1 MDNQTQPKNKKGKIG
16 FILVIT
22 VAALLVALIAA
33 GVLTEWFG
41 FGGPLTKLASASTWL
56 MEEKSFT
63 ADYTLRMEAVKAE
76 GTVTCR
82 VDLKQRLLQLQGNMR
97 GGILRVHYAIY
108 EDQFLLWYDDEK
120 PLRVDLSKEL
130 ARLYDSAAEEKDL
143 TESLDNLLESLITA
157 LELEGVDV
165 EQARK
170 CLPGAFLQI
179 NRTPWL
185 EEHLA
190 MSLRREGEETIYS
203 FAPDAKT
210 LPASLLPLFRD
221 AFESGDAYDAAMT
234 KLTEKGADLRE
245 KLGLTL
251 EFGIVGRRLNTV
263 QAQLEL
269 SGKTVQVALELS
281 APDPSAIDL
290 AQLRSITEK

>member
-1 MDNQTQPKNKKGKIG
+1 MV
-16 FILVIT
+16 ILLIT
-22 VAALLVALIAA
+22 VAVLLVALTVA

-41 FGGPLTKLASASTWL
+41 FGGPLTKLASASAWL
-56 MEEKSFT
+56 MEEKGFT
-63 ADYTLRMEAVKAE
+63 ADYTLRMEDAKAE

-97 GGILRVHYAIY
+97 VGILRVHYAIY
-108 EDQFLLWYDDEK
+108 EDHFLLWYDDEK

-130 ARLYDSAAEEKDL
+130 DKLYDSAAEEKDL
-143 TESLDNLLESLITA
+143 TESLDDLLKSLITA

-190 MSLRREGEETIYS
+190 LSLHREGAETIYS
-203 FAPDAKT
+203 FTPNTKT

-221 AFESGDAYDAAMT
+221 AFESGEAYDGAMT
-234 KLTEKGADLRE
+234 QLTEKGAELRE

-251 EFGIVGRRLNTV
+251 EFGIEDSRLNT
-263 QAQLEL
+263 ARAEMEL
-269 SGKTVQVALELS
+269 SGKTVQVTLELS

-290 AQLRSITEK
+290 AQLKTIAAN